1 MRLASWVRREHALS
15 LLEFLSPRLC
25 TSIPSMQ
32 SPPHP
37 SLGWGKPGAQRVAPV
52 TRIFDSKAIV
62 YRSQVELL
70 MEKPKNDIIVRV
82 FLARL
87 AQEDR

>member
-1 MRLASWVRREHALS
+1 M
-15 LLEFLSPRLC
+15 
-25 TSIPSMQ
+25 
-32 SPPHP
+32 
-37 SLGWGKPGAQRVAPV
+37 APV